1 MAVPRGHE
9 IGFGQQSRRNRE
21 LNGPEQTLCYGEF
34 LNGAGVLPRGGDI
47 MVGLEGDGKI
57 ALGVRLAYSSL

>member
-9 IGFGQQSRRNRE
+9 IGFGQQSRRNRG

-34 LNGAGVLPRGGDI
+34 LNGSGVLPCSGGV
-47 MVGLEGDGKI
+47 MVGLEVNGMI

>member
-9 IGFGQQSRRNRE
+9 IGFGQQSRRNRG
-21 LNGPEQTLCYGEF
+21 LNVSEQTLCYGDF
-34 LNGAGVLPRGGDI
+34 LNGSEVLPRGGDI

-57 ALGVRLAYSSL
+57 ALGVRLV